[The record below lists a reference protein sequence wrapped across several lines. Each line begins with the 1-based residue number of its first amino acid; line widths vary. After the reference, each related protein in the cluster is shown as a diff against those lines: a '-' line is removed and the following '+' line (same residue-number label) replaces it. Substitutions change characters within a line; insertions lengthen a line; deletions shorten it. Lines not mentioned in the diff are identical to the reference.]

1 MKLYFNGC
9 SHTWGDDLSNPDSQA
24 WPAVIANKLGCDFL
38 NDAVSGGT
46 NDRIMYQTIKHAHE
60 FDKFYIAWTYTSRF
74 TRYRADNNHEVN
86 FNPQLTH
93 KMYGDRL
100 EYKHY
105 GKLHYSI
112 WHNELYCFKMW
123 LQNIILLQ
131 RYFESINKP
140 YVMINADHNHI
151 NQWSIGWNMFNNSVK
166 SLLCF
171 DIMDD
176 DTLYKEHTEIQKL
189 LNQIDTKNY
198 VGWGDWW
205 LTQVCK
211 LYPVGITGH
220 LLSEGHKHIA
230 DYIINDTNS

>member
-1 MKLYFNGC
+1 MRLYFNGC
-9 SHTWGDDLSNPDSQA
+9 SHTWGDDLLDQSQA
-24 WPAVIANKLGCDFL
+24 WPALIANSLKSDFV
-38 NDAVSGGT
+38 NDATSGGT
-46 NDRIMYQTIKHAHE
+46 NDRIMYRTMKYAHE
-60 FDKFYIAWTYTSRF
+60 FDEFYIAWTYTSRF

-86 FNPQLTH
+86 FNPQLAH
-93 KMYGDRL
+93 KMYGD
-100 EYKHY
+100 HPAFAQY
-105 GKLHYSI
+105 GKIHYSI

-131 RYFESINKP
+131 RYFQSINKP
-140 YVMINADHNHI
+140 YVMVNADHNHI
-151 NQWSIGWNMFNNSVK
+151 NQWSVGWNMFNDSVQ

-211 LYPVGITGH
+211 LYPVGATGH

-230 DYIINDTNS
+230 DYILNDTNS